1 MKYTVVVLSLL
12 YFILS
17 GCNQPATDVASN
29 TNELQDTV
37 PLFHIV
43 PSSHSNILFN
53 GQYHRKA
60 PIMGGGV
67 AIGDINN
74 DGLSD
79 IFFGG
84 DSTNALYLNK
94 GNLVFEDITQ
104 TAGLAGQFWAHGV
117 AMADINND
125 GLLDILVCREHNDPL
140 AAFDKN
146 FKDTLNVLMY
156 INNGN
161 LTFTDKAKELGI
173 VTKGPIVHGVFLD
186 IDHDNYLD
194 LYLNANFNS
203 KLESNGIQNLQGDKL
218 TNFFPDYLY
227 KSNKTKS
234 YTNVIEQSGIT
245 FKNKF
250 RYGFTPYASDFNSDS
265 YTDLYLQNDFDTP
278 DFLYYNTNGKF
289 KLAPYDVM
297 MQTSYYAMGV
307 DVADINNDGLYDM
320 MTVDMRS
327 ESNWRQKTSWWESP
341 YDWIRLLASKD
352 KQLEKQQ
359 VKNALQLNMGNGTY
373 SQISELAGVEATEW
387 SWSPLI
393 ADFDN
398 DGWKDIFISNGNHID
413 RAFSID
419 LAYELDS
426 IKQRNPNFNMQD
438 HIDFIQVDPNNT
450 WFVNYIYRNNH
461 DLTFDNKQVNW
472 GMGKA
477 MNSTGAAYGDLDNDG
492 DLDLVVNNNGAISL
506 IYENTLSDNPNYQ
519 YLRIK
524 PVHDLNFP
532 IQGTRAAIYTDGQVQ
547 VSELQPVKGALSS
560 SEPILH
566 FGIKGHLSVDS
577 VIITWPNGDVQK
589 LTEVASNQ
597 LLEVHSNDA
606 EPVDGTDDAK
616 YKPLLV
622 QVTNNG
628 LIYRHQEDDFIDFGL
643 DPLLPEMYSKNGPA
657 LSVAD
662 LNGDGLDD
670 LVIGGS
676 TKSETV
682 CFFQQANGKFKK
694 TNNTLPETKGFEDG
708 AFAIFDVDGDGDK
721 DVYVATGGYEYAD
734 GTENLRHRLYINDG
748 KGNFKDS
755 PSLLPAIYT
764 SSRCALPIDYDGD
777 GDLDLFVGGYV
788 TAQKFPNIPNSYL
801 LKNENGKL
809 VDATK
814 TNAADLANLGMIT
827 DGVVTDFDKDG
838 KLDMILVGNW
848 MPVSFIKNTN
858 GQLKNATETQKLNKK
873 TNGFW
878 NSITANDFDNDGDE
892 DYILGNLGLN
902 TRFNATDSHPLEM
915 FAFDFDNNG
924 SQDILCGYYEGDKL
938 YPTKQ
943 LRTLAQRINGLSKKF
958 YKTSIFGSTQLV
970 DVFTGQ
976 MLHAAKHYLAHETA
990 TCYLQNDGGNAFT
1003 ITPMPIYAQ
1012 FAPVQDVV
1020 VADVNSDGIADAV
1033 MVGNF
1038 YYAETE
1044 RGRYDSFKGLV
1055 LLGDGKGNFKTMPLA
1070 ESGFV
1075 VAGDARQ
1082 IVKVNTPMGWLLVAS
1097 QNNDDLKVF
1106 APQPKPQL

>member
-1 MKYTVVVLSLL
+1 MKLSNIFCCLVVM
-12 YFILS
+12 FAF
-17 GCNQPATDVASN
+17 GCSQPATDPTADASMA
-29 TNELQDTV
+29 TDSI
-37 PLFHIV
+37 PLFRIV
-43 PSSHSNILFN
+43 PQSHSNIVYN
-53 GQYHRKA
+53 GQFRTA

-67 AIGDINN
+67 AVGDINN

-94 GNLVFEDITQ
+94 GNLVFEDITRK
-104 TAGLAGQFWAHGV
+104 AGLAGQFWAHGV
-117 AMADINND
+117 AMADVNND
-125 GLLDILVCREHNDPL
+125 GWLDILVCREHNDPL
-140 AAFDKN
+140 SAFDKD

-156 INNGN
+156 VNNGD
-161 LTFTDKAKELGI
+161 LTFTDRAKELGI

-186 IDHDNYLD
+186 IDRDNFLD

-203 KLESNGIQNLQGDKL
+203 KLESNGIQNLRGDNL

-227 KSNKTKS
+227 KSNKGKS
-234 YTNVIEQSGIT
+234 FTNVIEQSGIR
-245 FKNKF
+245 FKTKF
-250 RYGFTPYASDFNSDS
+250 RYGFTPYASDFDADGR
-265 YTDLYLQNDFDTP
+265 TDLYLQNDFDTP
-278 DFLYYNTNGKF
+278 DFLYYNTNGSF
-289 KLAPYDVM
+289 KQAPYDVM

-341 YDWIRLLASKD
+341 YDWTRLLASKD
-352 KQLEKQQ
+352 KLLEKQQ

-373 SQISELAGVEATEW
+373 SQISELAGVDATEW

-426 IKQRNPNFNMQD
+426 AKRKNPNFGMQD
-438 HIDFIQVDPNNT
+438 HIKLIQVDPNNT
-450 WFVNYIYRNNH
+450 WFVNYIYRNNK
-461 DLTFDNKQVNW
+461 DLTFDNKQVDW

-492 DLDLVVNNNGAISL
+492 DLDLVVNNNGSASL

-532 IQGTRAAIYTDGQVQ
+532 IQGTRAAIYIDGKIQ

-560 SEPILH
+560 SEPIMH
-566 FGIKGHLSVDS
+566 FGINGHLFVDS
-577 VIITWPNGDVQK
+577 VIVTWPNGDVQK

-597 LLEVHSNDA
+597 LLEVHSDDA
-606 EPVDGTDDAK
+606 QSVDGPFENNT
-616 YKPLLV
+616 KPLLSLV
-622 QVTNNG
+622 GNTG
-628 LIYRHQEDDFIDFGL
+628 LAFTHQEDDFIDFGI
-643 DPLLPEMYSKNGPA
+643 DPLLPQMYSKNGPA

-670 LVIGGS
+670 LVVGGS
-676 TKSETV
+676 VKSETV

-694 TNNTLPETKGFEDG
+694 MSNTLTGTSVFEDG
-708 AFAIFDVDGDGDK
+708 AFAIFDFEGDGDN
-721 DVYVATGGYEYAD
+721 DVYAATGGYEYAD
-734 GTENLRHRLYINDG
+734 GTENLRHRLYINDS

-755 PSLLPAIYT
+755 PQLLPSVYT
-764 SSRCALPIDYDGD
+764 SSKCALPIDFDGD
-777 GDLDLFVGGYV
+777 GDMDLFVGGYV
-788 TAQKFPNIPNSYL
+788 TAQKFPDVPNSYL
-801 LKNENGKL
+801 LKNENGRL
-809 VDATK
+809 VDVTQAA
-814 TNAADLANLGMIT
+814 AADLTNIGMVT

-838 KLDMILVGNW
+838 KSDMILVGQW
-848 MPVSFIKNTN
+848 MPVSFLKNVN
-858 GQLKNATETQKLNKK
+858 GQLKNTTISQKINKK

-878 NSITANDFDNDGDE
+878 NSITAHDFDNDGDD

-902 TRFNATDSHPLEM
+902 TRFTATNSHPLEM
-915 FAFDFDNNG
+915 FAFDFDKNG
-924 SQDILCGYYEGDKL
+924 SQDIVCGFYEGDKL
-938 YPTKQ
+938 FPTKQ
-943 LRTLAQRINGLSKKF
+943 LRTLAVRINGLSRKF
-958 YKTSIFGSTQLV
+958 YKTSLFGNAALQ

-976 MLHAAKHYLAHETA
+976 MLKAAKHWEVHETA
-990 TCYLQNDGGNAFT
+990 TCYMQNNGNNGF
-1003 ITPMPIYAQ
+1003 ILSSLPVYAQ

-1020 VADVNSDGIADAV
+1020 IADVNHDGNADA
-1033 MVGNF
+1033 MLIGNF

-1055 LLGDGKGNFKTMPLA
+1055 LLGDGKGNFEAITLT

-1082 IVKVNTPMGWLLVAS
+1082 LVKVNTPMGWLLVAS

-1106 APQPKPQL
+1106 APQSKPQL